1 MISLPSE
8 ITLNKDK
15 VPAQDAV
22 IFLTDKYGNT
32 SDKTDQI
39 MNITYDTVSKLWH
52 INFIGNEKTFCY
64 KNENVKL
71 IKNSLKDKASVAVF
85 DYLMQMAGFN
95 DIKNEEGQNLLVKRL
110 EKA

>member
-8 ITLNKDK
+8 ITLNEDK

-64 KNENVKL
+64 KK
-71 IKNSLKDKASVAVF
+71 
-85 DYLMQMAGFN
+85 
-95 DIKNEEGQNLLVKRL
+95 
-110 EKA
+110 